1 MTDLEYH
8 YLQISNIHDKH
19 YKKNR
24 ERLQKIMI
32 AKGVTTEMLSDLL
45 LWEKENKRTVKSKRQ
60 LDRLF
65 LLEEALD
72 VFDVCAST
80 ADQTEVL
87 LNLKTQEIE
96 SLLKANEELRKELE
110 TTKQFYESEKSI

>member
-1 MTDLEYH
+1 MTDKEYH
-8 YLQISNIHDKH
+8 YLQISNLHDKH
-19 YKKNR
+19 FKKNR

-45 LWEKENKRTVKSKRQ
+45 LWEKDNKRTDKSKRQ

-72 VFDVCAST
+72 IFDACAST

-87 LNLKTQEIE
+87 LNLKNLEIIN
-96 SLLKANEELRKELE
+96 LLRINEALRKEIE
-110 TTKQFYESEKSI
+110 TMKEYYESEKTI